1 MLGKLMGVA
10 LGNAETRRGNK
21 VERGMMQQQ
30 YQNQRNLNQQGH
42 ELQMDMWNKTNYG
55 AQLQHMKDAGLNPGL
70 MYGMGG
76 GGGTTAG
83 SQGGGSA
90 AKGSAQKQMGIEGLM
105 AAAQTELINAQ
116 KRNVDAD
123 TQNKKDENPNIEK
136 QGFNIDANT
145 QNLMANNAKAI
156 EEIKN
161 LVIQNKKDFETAM
174 SDIAGITAENAI
186 KVIDAEIADKT
197 KKDKIIVVVKEI
209 EKITSETNKNN
220 AQENLAKIEGRV
232 RKVEAEMAEDDKTF
246 KGDDIRFRTVKEFLG
261 NFGKGVKKLIED
273 VGKGMENSKR
283 RY

>member
-116 KRNVDAD
+116 KKNVDAD
-123 TQNKKDENPNIEK
+123 TQNKKDQNPNIGK
-136 QGFNIDANT
+136 QGENLDANT
-145 QNLMANNAKAI
+145 
-156 EEIKN
+156 
-161 LVIQNKKDFETAM
+161 
-174 SDIAGITAENAI
+174 
-186 KVIDAEIADKT
+186 
-197 KKDKIIVVVKEI
+197 
-209 EKITSETNKNN
+209 
-220 AQENLAKIEGRV
+220 NLAKQSLDNKLEEL
-232 RKVEAEMAEDDKTF
+232 RKQKLENDLTEDTYNSQVIKAEAEASNEWLKANLTAATTKKTEEETEAIRQKLVIAWKQLKVNKDNADTGRYNARTNQSNAKINKYKAEASVILQNA
-246 KGDDIRFRTVKEFLG
+246 GLG
-261 NFGKGVKKLIED
+261 IQEQKLIID
-273 VGKGMENSKR
+273 GLGKLLK
-283 RY
+283 

>member
-116 KRNVDAD
+116 KKNVDAD
-123 TQNKKDENPNIEK
+123 TQNKIDQNPNIDK
-136 QGFNIDANT
+136 QGENLDANT
-145 QNLMANNAKAI
+145 KLVKQSLDNKLEELRKQKLENDLTEDTYNSQVIKAEAEASNEWLKANLTAAATNKTEQETEAIRQQLVIAWKQLEVNKDNAETGRYNAKTNQSNARI
-156 EEIKN
+156 NEYEAKAR
-161 LVIQNKKDFETAM
+161 VILQN
-174 SDIAGITAENAI
+174 AGLGIQQQNT
-186 KVIDAEIADKT
+186 
-197 KKDKIIVVVKEI
+197 II
-209 EKITSETNKNN
+209 N
-220 AQENLAKIEGRV
+220 G
-232 RKVEAEMAEDDKTF
+232 
-246 KGDDIRFRTVKEFLG
+246 LG
-261 NFGKGVKKLIED
+261 KLL
-273 VGKGMENSKR
+273 K
-283 RY
+283 

>member
-55 AQLQHMKDAGLNPGL
+55 AQLQHMKDAGLNPAL

-123 TQNKKDENPNIEK
+123 TKNKIDQNPNIEK
-136 QGFNIDANT
+136 QGNNLDANT
-145 QNLMANNAKAI
+145 NLVKQSLDNKLEELRGQKLNNNLTEDTYNSRVIKAEAEASNEWLKANLTAASISKTEQETEAIRQQLVIAWRQLKVNKDNAETGRYNAK
-156 EEIKN
+156 
-161 LVIQNKKDFETAM
+161 
-174 SDIAGITAENAI
+174 
-186 KVIDAEIADKT
+186 
-197 KKDKIIVVVKEI
+197 
-209 EKITSETNKNN
+209 TNQSRCK
-220 AQENLAKIEGRV
+220 
-232 RKVEAEMAEDDKTF
+232 
-246 KGDDIRFRTVKEFLG
+246 
-261 NFGKGVKKLIED
+261 
-273 VGKGMENSKR
+273 
-283 RY
+283 

>member
-55 AQLQHMKDAGLNPGL
+55 AQLQHMKDAGLNPAL

-123 TQNKKDENPNIEK
+123 TKNKIDQNPNIEK
-136 QGFNIDANT
+136 QGNNLDANT
-145 QNLMANNAKAI
+145 NLVKQSLDNKLEELRGQKLNNNLTEDTYNSRVIKAEAEASNEWLKANLTAASISKTEQETEAIRQQLVIAWRQLKVNKDNAETGRYNAKTNQSNARI
-156 EEIKN
+156 NEYEAKAR
-161 LVIQNKKDFETAM
+161 VILQN
-174 SDIAGITAENAI
+174 AGLGIQQQNT
-186 KVIDAEIADKT
+186 
-197 KKDKIIVVVKEI
+197 II
-209 EKITSETNKNN
+209 N
-220 AQENLAKIEGRV
+220 G
-232 RKVEAEMAEDDKTF
+232 
-246 KGDDIRFRTVKEFLG
+246 LG
-261 NFGKGVKKLIED
+261 KLL
-273 VGKGMENSKR
+273 K
-283 RY
+283 